1 MKSTQPSLVLIGLH
15 DFLIFSN
22 RTAHAWSVEAGNI
35 CSVSVFFVR
44 VGSQI
49 SPRRAKKYSNI
60 PSSGRTRSVKW
71 PTPGTTKTINRCIN
85 LRFCI
90 DHRIAMAKKWRVKE
104 SEWIL
109 AGRMTMTFLDLL
121 TLFYLSQWLSE
132 DGTLYHAKTT
142 FPKQLGHKCIVI
154 YDQQQHHIHRLIVHI
169 TDYTEH
175 WILFIWSRY

>member
-1 MKSTQPSLVLIGLH
+1 MTSWSFQTVWRMGEAWKRETYVRSQSFSSESAVKYLH
-15 DFLIFSN
+15 VG
-22 RTAHAWSVEAGNI
+22 RRNI
-35 CSVSVFFVR
+35 
-44 VGSQI
+44 QI
-49 SPRRAKKYSNI
+49 SP
-60 PSSGRTRSVKW
+60 PLKW
-71 PTPGTTKTINRCIN
+71 PTPGTTKTINRYIN